1 VKLQLQAGILLALV
15 LSSPLAAEVRGR
27 VTTSDGSVPVEHA
40 LVVGGGRN
48 VYTDLHGLFILEG
61 VDAPCR
67 IEVSHPRFETARV
80 EVGPGSEPE
89 VRMEPRRQLY
99 ERVVVTANREGQRLA
114 PVVDSSTSIAP
125 EDSTLVPSTVTDL
138 VSQVPGVAESGQ
150 GGLFQNFAVRGISG
164 QRLSA
169 LVLDVPIITERRAG
183 AAISFIDPLLLD
195 RVEVVRGPAST
206 LYGSNAMGGVVQ
218 ALPRRFEDLMVD
230 VGYETQG
237 SERHAAF
244 AWGGGPW
251 SVGIAGRQRDRSET
265 ASGTERNDAY
275 TQACAV
281 LDGAWEIGGKG
292 LEITLAPSSGHD
304 IGKDNTDYPA
314 RTTTYPT
321 ERHLIFKAALDAGE
335 WRAAVFAHPNRLVT
349 EVVRDD
355 GDWSEVRN
363 RSLDFGGNFQID
375 RSFGPSAS
383 FLAGVDL
390 LARRN
395 VNADEERLE
404 DGILEE
410 LHTLDHALQDDAAVY
425 ATARFHHA
433 DLTTQAGVRYSW
445 EAQDN
450 AGADRRSSS
459 APSAF
464 IGLNVSLGQG
474 YEIMSSVGTGMRFPS
489 LTERF
494 YTGTTGR
501 GGVIGNPDL
510 EEERSLN
517 ADLGVRH
524 YGEKVY
530 VEAFAFHNI
539 IRNYIEQVDLTED
552 ISTFQNLRSGTITG
566 AEVDGL
572 FVTGPVQLI
581 LGGAIQRG
589 RDDDGLPLVDVP
601 PARAKIGARFT
612 KGRFMA
618 DVAVEERMKKDD
630 PADGEKKIPG
640 ATLVFLKVGVDLGS
654 GLALRLSGENLLNE
668 DYFRSADRKAPE
680 APGRSFGLALRWTR

>member
-1 VKLQLQAGILLALV
+1 MKLRRQAGLLLV
-15 LSSPLAAEVRGR
+15 LALSSPLAAEVRGR

-40 LVVGGGRN
+40 RVVSGGEEA
-48 VYTDLHGLFILEG
+48 YTDLYGLFILG
-61 VDAPCR
+61 SVDAPCR
-67 IEVSHPRFETARV
+67 IDVSHPRFETASI
-80 EVGPGSEPE
+80 EVGTGSGIE
-89 VRMEPRRQLY
+89 VRLVPRREMY
-99 ERVVVTANREGQRLA
+99 ERVVVTANREGLRLA

-138 VSQVPGVAESGQ
+138 ASQVPGVAESGQ
-150 GGLFQNFAVRGISG
+150 GGLFQNFAVRGVSG

-218 ALPRRFEDLMVD
+218 AVPRRFDDLMVD
-230 VGYETQG
+230 VGYDTEG

-251 SVGIAGRQRDRSET
+251 SVGIAGRRRDRSES
-265 ASGTERNDAY
+265 ASGTELNDGY

-292 LEITLAPSSGHD
+292 LEITLAPSAGYD

-314 RTTTYPT
+314 RTTTYPR
-321 ERHLIFKAALDAGE
+321 ERHLVFKAALAAAE
-335 WRAAVFAHPNRLVT
+335 WRAAVFAHPNSLIT

-355 GDWSEVRN
+355 GDRSEVRN
-363 RSLDFGGNFQID
+363 KSIDFGGNFQID
-375 RSFGPSAS
+375 RSFGPGAS
-383 FLAGVDL
+383 LLAGVDL

-410 LHTLDHALQDDAAVY
+410 LHTLDGAWQDDAAAY

-433 DLTTQAGVRYSW
+433 ALTTQAGARYSW
-445 EAQDN
+445 EAQEN

-474 YEIMSSVGTGMRFPS
+474 YEFLSSVGTGMRFPS

-517 ADLGVRH
+517 ADVGLRH
-524 YGEKVY
+524 FGEKVY
-530 VEAFAFHNI
+530 VEAFAFHNV
-539 IRNYIEQVDLTED
+539 IRDYIEQVDLTED
-552 ISTFQNLRSGTITG
+552 VSTFQNIRSGTITG

-589 RDDDGLPLVDVP
+589 RDEDGEPLVDVP

-612 KGRFMA
+612 KGRFLA
-618 DVAVEERMKKDD
+618 DLAVEERMKKDD
-630 PADGEKKIPG
+630 PADGEKEIPG

-668 DYFRSADRKAPE
+668 EYFRSADRKATE
-680 APGRSFGLALRWTR
+680 APGRSFGLALHWAR